1 MTSVEL
7 AMMTRTVARA
17 MPGAPIVRM
26 KSALSKALETMDKT
40 LMMRMKRVAWRETT
54 TREQRVPRM

>member
-1 MTSVEL
+1 MAEL
-7 AMMTRTVARA
+7 AMATRTVARA
-17 MPGAPIVRM
+17 MPGAPRGRM
-26 KSALSKALETMDKT
+26 KSALSRALETMDKT